1 MMKETYIKDILKE
14 DLVGKEVSIK
24 GWVYR
29 MRDMKDKVF
38 FVIRDPTGIIQA
50 VVKKDNVNENIWNDA
65 LKFQIEGSLE
75 LKGILKK
82 DERAPTGYEIEVKD
96 IKVYDYG
103 QPFPLK
109 GDEEIDTIQK
119 YRHLWIR
126 TKWFVDIL
134 KVKHSLLKN
143 LREWY
148 INDGWYEVQPP
159 ILVGNAAENTT
170 ELFEVKYFDQKAY
183 LSQSAQL
190 YLEALIFSLGKVY
203 SLTPSFRAEFSRTKR
218 HLHEYWHFE
227 IEAAWY
233 HLEDLIK
240 AVEESLKY
248 SIEKTIEER
257 KSEFED
263 LKSIT
268 GRDIKELKDFVE
280 KPWKILKYEDGIKK
294 LKDLGINIRY
304 GDDLGSDEERI
315 LTQQFD
321 VPIFLTYYPR
331 EVKAFYMY
339 ENGDGTVKN
348 FDLLA
353 PEGYGEIIGGS
364 EREWRY
370 NILDQKIKE
379 WKLDSLKIE
388 VGNEEIDA
396 YEWYKDLRRYGS
408 VPHSGMGLGLERFT
422 RWICKMDHIRDTL
435 AFPRLRGGWLYP

>member
-1 MMKETYIKDILKE
+1 MKETYIKDILKE